1 MKRWN
6 SLADWLQSRDLFTKM
21 MIVAAADFVVLMAAV
36 LIAYALRISALEMPP
51 GDRAHLYLMAPILSI
66 VSAILFGVYRSSSRS
81 YSMSLEKRL
90 VISQLVVPLLWS
102 FALLFFGISG
112 FARSTVLIYGML
124 SILAMIALRRGAA
137 WALTKPL
144 AHSLPLKE
152 QVPVIIYGAGREGQ
166 ALAEALRQQGRFR
179 PAAFVDTDYTLVERV
194 VAGLKVY
201 SSEQLDEVV
210 VKTRA
215 QEAVIAKPRQNRASR
230 RALVDMLLERGLRV
244 KIMPALDEIID
255 GRIDVSALRPIH
267 LEDLLGRDPV
277 PPDRALMEKA
287 VTGRVIMV
295 TGAGGSI
302 GSELVRQACPFGPAK
317 IVMIDTN
324 EFALFEIN
332 RDMEARIAGRNEAP
346 ALVPLLADILDRQRM
361 AAIMAEHR
369 VEVVFHAAAYKH
381 VRMVQENALAGIT
394 NNVFG
399 TLAVAQ
405 AAIASKVKLFV
416 MISTD
421 KAVRPTSIMG
431 ASKRVAEMVIQALAA
446 RQGEKP
452 IFAMVRFGNVL
463 GSTGSVVPLFQEQIA
478 RGGPVLV
485 TDPEVTRYFML
496 IPEAAQL
503 VIQAGAMAE
512 GGEVFVLDMG
522 ESVKIVQLAETMIEL
537 AGLTR
542 RTADNP
548 VGDVEIKFIGLRDG
562 EKLYEELQ
570 IGRDVSITPH
580 QRILKSREFYL
591 PWLQLEKEIAAIRA
605 SMEPNGGV
613 IDVDRIFRLAL
624 DADGDRPRHAGTT
637 GTGAAR
643 RIRQEVTRAT

>member
-1 MKRWN
+1 MRQWEHV
-6 SLADWLQSRDLFTKM
+6 SDWLQSRDHFTKM
-21 MIVAAADFVVLMAAV
+21 IIVAVADFAV
-36 LIAYALRISALEMPP
+36 LSLAVLAAYALRLSALELPSE
-51 GDRAHLYLMAPILSI
+51 DRVHLYLMAPVLSI
-66 VSAILFGVYRSSSRS
+66 MSALLFGIYRSSSRS

-90 VISQLVVPLLWS
+90 VISQLVVPLVWA
-102 FALLFFGISG
+102 FTLLFLGAAG
-112 FARSTVLIYGML
+112 FARSTVLIYGAL
-124 SILAMIALRRGAA
+124 SILAMVALRRVAA
-137 WALTKPL
+137 WALSKPQ
-144 AHSLPLKE
+144 AHGVPRKE

-166 ALAEALRQQGRFR
+166 ALVDALRQQGRYR
-179 PAAFVDTDYTLVERV
+179 PMAFVDTDYTLVDRL

-201 SSEQLDEVV
+201 STEQLDEVV
-210 VKTRA
+210 ARGQVR
-215 QEAVIAKPRQNRASR
+215 EAVIAKPQQSRATR
-230 RALVDMLLERGLRV
+230 RALVDMFLDRGLSV
-244 KIMPALDEIID
+244 KIMPGLDEIID
-255 GRIDVSALRPIH
+255 GRVDVTALRPIH

-277 PPDRALMEKA
+277 PPDRRLMEKA
-287 VTGRVIMV
+287 VTGRVVMV

-302 GSELVRQACPFGPAK
+302 GSELVRQACPFNPAK
-317 IVMIDTN
+317 IVMVDTN

-332 RDMEARIAGRNEAP
+332 RDMEARVAQRDKGPI
-346 ALVPLLADILDRQRM
+346 LTPLLADILDQRRM
-361 AAIMAEHR
+361 EAIMAEHQ

-381 VRMVQENALAGIT
+381 VRMVQENAMAGIR

-399 TLAVAQ
+399 TLAVAR
-405 AAIASKVKLFV
+405 AAVAQKVKLFV

-446 RQGEKP
+446 GKGRKP
-452 IFAMVRFGNVL
+452 VFAMVRFGNVL

-478 RGGPVLV
+478 KGGPVLV

-542 RTADNP
+542 RTPENP
-548 VGDVEIKFIGLRDG
+548 AGDIEIKFIGLRDG

-580 QRILKSREFYL
+580 QRILKSREFHL
-591 PWLQLEKEIAAIRA
+591 PWPQLSREIEAIRD
-605 SMEPNGGV
+605 SMKPETGEV
-613 IDVDRIFRLAL
+613 DVGLIFRLAQ
-624 DADGDRPRHAGTT
+624 ASEEQPMARAGASAPDPARA
-637 GTGAAR
+637 GA
-643 RIRQEVTRAT
+643 